1 MKQTTAAAT
10 HDALIRQSVE
20 DHLDVYRNAAEGSK
34 RHLIDAQHA
43 EHPNEHLIRLWT
55 YEHTRWQAMVEAV
68 ESIIGSVADFEAGR

>member
-1 MKQTTAAAT
+1 MTSAAPAT

-20 DHLDVYRNAAEGSK
+20 DHLAAYRNAAEGSK

-55 YEHTRWQAMVEAV
+55 YEYTRWQAMVEAV
-68 ESIIGSVADFEAGR
+68 ESIVGSVADTEAGR